1 MKSFKLKLS
10 VLITLCLICCNI
22 FTTFAQAMAAVRAN
36 SAFNQMNFAEI
47 LDVTIKAD
55 ISAIKENRNKATYFK
70 GTLEFEDAAGL
81 PVVHEIE
88 MRARGKFRRMRCD
101 FPPIK
106 VKFEEKGLESKGL
119 KNFQNLKLVT
129 HCDDRAHSEQ
139 SILKEYQAYKLYSQ
153 LSAYSFRVQLLR
165 IHYIDEGGDDF
176 TRYGFFIESYKELSD
191 RLEVEKVKVLNIS
204 KDQVNK
210 EHLDLVS
217 VYQFMIGNSDWNI
230 IILKNVKLVKPKH
243 SDKVI
248 PVPYD
253 FDFSGLVNAHYAIP
267 CPDYPISSVRDR
279 IYLGSDCKDKSL
291 LPTLEKI
298 EAKKLGLLDTCETFK
313 LMKKGHR
320 KAMTRYLNNFYKI
333 MYQQEKWTSL

>member
-10 VLITLCLICCNI
+10 VLTTLGLICFNTI
-22 FTTFAQAMAAVRAN
+22 IALAQPVAAVRAS
-36 SAFNQMNFAEI
+36 SAFDQMNFAEI

-55 ISAIKENRNKATYFK
+55 ITAIKENRNKATYFK
-70 GTLEFEDAAGL
+70 GTLEFKDNSGA
-81 PVVHEIE
+81 PVVHDIE

-106 VKFEEKGLESKGL
+106 MKFVEKGLKSKGL
-119 KNFQNLKLVT
+119 KDFTNLKLVT

-153 LSAYSFRVQLLR
+153 LSEYSFRVQLLR
-165 IHYIDEGGDDF
+165 IHYIDEGGNDF
-176 TRYGFFIESYKELSD
+176 TRYGFFIESYKELAD
-191 RLEVEKVKVLNIS
+191 RLKVEKVKVFNIP
-204 KDQVNK
+204 KEQVNK

-230 IILKNVKLVKPKH
+230 ITLKNVKLVRPKH

-253 FDFSGLVNAHYAIP
+253 FDFSGLVDAHYAIP
-267 CPDYPISSVRDR
+267 SQDYPIYSVRDR
-279 IYLGSDCKDKSL
+279 IYLGTNCRDKDL
-291 LPTLEKI
+291 LPVLEKI
-298 EAKKLGLLDTCETFK
+298 EAQKLGLIDTCETFE

-320 KAMTRYLNNFYKI
+320 KSMTRYLNTFYKI
-333 MYQQEKWTSL
+333 MYKQDKWTSL